1 MMDKCRFLFLA
12 FLVLLFFLPCS
23 SCPVRSFCFS
33 FISMIRVAVLLALFA
48 PFNSITF
55 PSIIPKSV
63 ASIAFASFIDY
74 LQFRTVMV
82 QDGLSVYQKFDFV
95 AVSQLIIS
103 NSLMFVILWRSLS

>member
-74 LQFRTVMV
+74 LQIC
-82 QDGLSVYQKFDFV
+82 LW
-95 AVSQLIIS
+95 
-103 NSLMFVILWRSLS
+103 MFVPDGSGRSLSLSEFRNLILWRSLS